1 MKNHPH
7 KPRLCILTTVSISIK
22 SFCLDQIRALQQAG
36 FDVTVICA
44 PDPELPKQLPE
55 GVDYRAVEFSR
66 VISPFKDIKA
76 VVSLL
81 RIFRRKQFD
90 IVQYST
96 PKASLL
102 AAIAAR
108 LARIPHR
115 LYLLWGLYYMG
126 VQGMGRVVLKVFE
139 KIICRLSTEILPI
152 SMDMVDFAK
161 SQGLV
166 GKTKCSVILN
176 GSACGVDLSFYNPDR
191 WAASR
196 DEVRKQWGISADA
209 IVIGTVARLT
219 GDKGINELVGA
230 FDNLSQRYPNLV
242 LLLVGTQEQ
251 KDRLGDQ
258 TMQTIQSHPRIKT
271 TGWQTNP
278 APFYAAMDIFCLPTY
293 REGFGEVNLE
303 AQAMG
308 LPVVSTD
315 VIGPRES
322 VEQGRTGFL
331 VSPQSQDA
339 LLEPLTVLIESPECR
354 RKMGQEGRKRVENMF
369 ERNKLIQAMLNHRLS
384 LLSSSVR

>member
-44 PDPELPKQLPE
+44 PDPELPNLLPQ
-55 GVDYRAVEFSR
+55 GVEYLTVEFSR
-66 VISPFKDIKA
+66 VISPFKDVKA
-76 VVSLL
+76 ILSLL
-81 RIFRRKQFD
+81 GTFRRKKFD

-102 AAIAAR
+102 AAIAAW

-152 SMDMVDFAK
+152 SMEMVDFAK

-196 DEVRKQWGISADA
+196 DEVRKQWGIPDDA

-258 TMQTIQSHPRIKT
+258 TMQMIQSHPRIKT

-322 VEQGRTGFL
+322 VEQDRTGFL

-339 LLEPLTVLIESPECR
+339 LLEPLTVLIESPERR

-369 ERNKLIQAMLNHRLS
+369 ERNKLIQAMLAHRFS
-384 LLSSSVR
+384 LLSS